1 MTAQINTLIKQS
13 HANWDMWNDIGASVR
28 SDLVIRWAD
37 ELAEDPSLGVMS
49 SKMAK
54 HQAKQALSL
63 IGEEKLMPG
72 PTGETNELY
81 TAGRGVFVMTA
92 SDELSVSGVVGQL
105 ATALVAGNTVI
116 ISLPEKHAELASR
129 LQSTLLKAGFPKSVV
144 QLADFSMLNALIE
157 DTSTAGVAFVG
168 NAIDAQ
174 GINRQLSNRTG
185 LLAQLIAETDLN
197 SLITVTDSHFVLRF
211 ITEKTRTIN
220 ITAVGGNATLLELG
234 SGDH

>member
-37 ELAEDPSLGVMS
+37 ELAEDPSLGVMAA
-49 SKMAK
+49 KMAK
-54 HQAKQALSL
+54 YQAKQALSL

-81 TAGRGVFVMTA
+81 AAGRGLFVMTA
-92 SDELSVSGVVGQL
+92 SEALSVAAVVGQL

-116 ISLPEKHAELASR
+116 ISLPETHTELASK

-144 QLADFSMLNALIE
+144 LLADFSNVKALIE

-168 NAIDAQ
+168 NAAEAQ
-174 GINRQLSNRTG
+174 EINRQLSQRSG

-197 SLITVTDSHFVLRF
+197 NLTAVTDSHFVLRF